1 LDLTLL
7 FKQSVLLFSISRIE
21 VMMRPSLLLCII
33 LMCCRAAV
41 AAAAATPIHIHV
53 SCHDL
58 KKCRINGPEAAAAV
72 VTYTPSYNTTGWDV
86 LDVTS
91 FATAS
96 DAEQAFAAGY
106 GEGYATHEKVGQHYR
121 NLMQLHFHHHH
132 NSSHKHNH
140 QKIIAFLEQNLL
152 YMRAE
157 VAAHASS
164 DPLWAQ
170 VELVL
175 LQLDGLLL
183 GYNDASTNGSLT
195 LLDLIV
201 VNIEAEISDITS
213 AVDPGSQEAELRA
226 DLPFWK
232 ILDSL
237 KRNLHCS
244 AVVHMAPDMSD
255 VMVAHNTWSDYS
267 CMIRMFKHYTL
278 NFTSS
283 APRIASFSSYPAELH
298 SEDDFYITP
307 HLIVI
312 ETTNMVF
319 TRNTSYIQANGTL
332 LTWMRVIVANSLA
345 QNGSTWAET
354 FKRYNSG
361 STSCTIPL
369 PSPTCI

>member
-1 LDLTLL
+1 MQRSLL
-7 FKQSVLLFSISRIE
+7 FCAILL
-21 VMMRPSLLLCII
+21 
-33 LMCCRAAV
+33 CCRAAT
-41 AAAAATPIHIHV
+41 ATAPNDAPLHIHV
-53 SCHDL
+53 SCPDL
-58 KKCRINGPEAAAAV
+58 KKCDINGTGAAAAV

-91 FATAS
+91 FSTAS

-106 GEGYATHEKVGQHYR
+106 GEGYATATKIGQHYR
-121 NLMQLHFHHHH
+121 NLMALHFHHHH

-140 QKIIAFLEQNLL
+140 QKIVVFLEQNLL
-152 YMRAE
+152 YMRAQA
-157 VAAHASS
+157 AAHASS

-170 VELVL
+170 VQLVL

-183 GYNDASTNGSLT
+183 GYNHVSTSGPLT
-195 LLDLIV
+195 LIDLIV
-201 VNIEAEISDITS
+201 VNIEAEIGDITS
-213 AVDPGSQEAELRA
+213 AVDPAEAEELPV
-226 DLPFWK
+226 DMPFWK
-232 ILDSL
+232 VLDNL

-244 AVVHMAPDMSD
+244 AVVHMLPDMSD

-278 NFTSS
+278 NFTN
-283 APRIASFSSYPAELH
+283 AMPRVASFSSYPAELH

-307 HLIVI
+307 HLIVL

-332 LTWMRVIVANSLA
+332 LTWMRVIVANALA
-345 QNGSTWAET
+345 RNGSAWADT

-361 STSCTIPL
+361 STYALPTSTPAF
-369 PSPTCI
+369 PSPLFAPTHFQRTTTNGWL